1 MIDTIAE
8 HELLLEL
15 LKELSTT
22 LNINEQFVD
31 SSDVLNVDLGAL
43 ALLSNKVGSRD
54 EMNAVTQRVV
64 SANLGKQLHTLARDL
79 DVLFLT
85 TDVEDLADLLLGVG
99 SRRNNEGTIEQ
110 IDGET
115 VRRQIVGASNLGNT
129 TVSSHNDD
137 GSLVGLESTIEEREA
152 LNVEHMDLINEQD
165 TGHDLGAALLSP
177 LGNLLVNLLTD
188 LGLDLTNITSEE
200 SHEALGARVDDVDL
214 VKGDSVHDLLSLLE
228 LTLGALN
235 VSGLRTLVIKITG
248 ARERAT
254 KLGDLATSLVDRDD
268 VASHDLLLLDGLDHL
283 DTEVEHGLHL
293 SSLERDLASLGTT
306 LGGLV
311 NFNLDD
317 LTFNEFGLFSDTN
330 TCKKKKIRLAKVFEN
345 VLVL

>member
-1 MIDTIAE
+1 M
-8 HELLLEL
+8 
-15 LKELSTT
+15 
-22 LNINEQFVD
+22 
-31 SSDVLNVDLGAL
+31 
-43 ALLSNKVGSRD
+43 
-54 EMNAVTQRVV
+54 
-64 SANLGKQLHTLARDL
+64 
-79 DVLFLT
+79 T
-85 TDVEDLADLLLGVG
+85 TDVEDLADFLLIVG
-99 SRRNNEGTIEQ
+99 SRGNNEGTIEQ

-115 VRRQIVGASNLGNT
+115 VRRQIVGASNLGDT
-129 TVSSHNDD
+129 TVSSHDDD

-152 LNVEHMDLINEQD
+152 LNVEHMNLINEQD

-177 LGNLLVNLLTD
+177 LGNLLVNLLSD
-188 LGLDLTNITSEE
+188 LRLDLTNITSEE

-214 VKGDSVHDLLSLLE
+214 VKGDSVNNLLSLLE

-254 KLGDLATSLVDRDD
+254 KLGDLATSLVNRDD
-268 VASHDLLLLDGLDHL
+268 IASHDLLLLDGLDHL
-283 DTEVEHGLHL
+283 DTEIEHGLHL

-330 TCKKKKIRLAKVFEN
+330 TCKKKKMRLAKVFEN